1 MILYYVAAE
10 SDTDWDLDSTDHY
23 KTKKEAEIRK
33 KELEEMYGEKYSIW
47 EVD

>member
-23 KTKKEAEIRK
+23 KTKKEEPTSNQFFPLAPKLI
-33 KELEEMYGEKYSIW
+33 LFL
-47 EVD
+47 